1 MMRGYINASQ
11 ASAAIEWR
19 DAQGKRF
26 IRTGDLGLFDAD
38 GFLILMS
45 RAKDLIISGGH
56 NSYPIDLETV
66 LDAHEVVEESAVFG
80 VRSERWGETPVAAVT
95 LLNAE
100 MPVPS
105 LLAWTNERVG
115 KIQRLHEIVVVDA
128 LPRNALGKVD
138 KRTLRERHAH
148 QVTCLSAN
156 GIRI

>member
-11 ASAAIEWR
+11 ASAATEWR
-19 DAQGKRF
+19 DARGKRF

-38 GFLILMS
+38 GFLILMG

-80 VRSERWGETPVAAVT
+80 VRSERWGET
-95 LLNAE
+95 
-100 MPVPS
+100 PVPS

>member
-1 MMRGYINASQ
+1 
-11 ASAAIEWR
+11 
-19 DAQGKRF
+19 
-26 IRTGDLGLFDAD
+26 
-38 GFLILMS
+38 MS

-80 VRSERWGETPVAAVT
+80 VRSERWGET
-95 LLNAE
+95 
-100 MPVPS
+100 PVPS